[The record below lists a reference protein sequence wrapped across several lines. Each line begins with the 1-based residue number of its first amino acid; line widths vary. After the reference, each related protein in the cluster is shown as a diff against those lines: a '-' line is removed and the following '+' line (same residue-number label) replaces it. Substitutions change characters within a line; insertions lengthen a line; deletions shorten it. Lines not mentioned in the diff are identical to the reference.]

1 MKKHFVV
8 SLIAVCLLLSA
19 CHANDY
25 ETEQTNPSADG
36 SQEASGTTLSVDD
49 TQEISDTDPSADDT
63 AESSEIA
70 YSSMIADWPVY
81 TGAEEL
87 VGAADAVFLGK
98 VTEISFAVLDI
109 RNGMPVSASTD
120 IGHRSLYT
128 LYALDI
134 QTVYKGNVAGRTHF
148 KVDGGLEGYQEERQ
162 VELLRSNGLISQE
175 KIIPLMM
182 AADGDVMDVQV
193 GKTYLFVM
201 KESSNEA
208 LFNIVNMDQTAFE
221 LDSPTQ
227 AVTGAGGNISPQDVI
242 SAFGEEK
249 WEEFHQRWSQNA
261 YS

>member
-1 MKKHFVV
+1 MKKRFVV

-182 AADGDVMDVQV
+182 ASIIDDGVEAGNMAHIYKVGVCIFQFFPLYQV
-193 GKTYLFVM
+193 CKGSCWF
-201 KESSNEA
+201 
-208 LFNIVNMDQTAFE
+208 I
-221 LDSPTQ
+221 
-227 AVTGAGGNISPQDVI
+227 I
-242 SAFGEEK
+242 
-249 WEEFHQRWSQNA
+249 W
-261 YS
+261 

>member
-1 MKKHFVV
+1 MKKHFIV
-8 SLIAVCLLLSA
+8 LITVMCLLLSA

-36 SQEASGTTLSVDD
+36 SQEASGTTPTADG
-49 TQEISDTDPSADDT
+49 TQAN
-63 AESSEIA
+63 AEIA

-81 TGAEEL
+81 MSAEEL
-87 VGAADAVFLGK
+87 VGEADAVFLGK
-98 VTEISFAVLDI
+98 VTEISFAVLDS

-134 QTVYKGNVAGRTHF
+134 QTVYKGSVVGRTHF

-162 VELLRSNGLISQE
+162 VELLRRNGLISQE
-175 KIIPLMM
+175 KIIPIMTT
-182 AADGDVMDVQV
+182 DSGHGMDVQI

-208 LFNIVNMDQTAFE
+208 LFNIINMDQAAFG

-242 SAFGEEK
+242 SAIGEEK
-249 WEEFHQRWSQNA
+249 WEEFHQKWSQNA